1 MRTIQLSSSP
11 RSWQSAGLRLTSVG
25 PPELAASR
33 AAWRRE
39 EVKAPS
45 PGLAQGALGETIGV
59 DHLMR
64 QHLRRRQFASKEPR
78 FKPSWKALLR
88 SPNGSTCVHAHAKR
102 SVLPNRWDARE
113 CGGSGI
119 CYARRA
125 PDCFW
130 MASVWPTTV
139 VVFGWA
145 SKYNICI
152 SMGDPNTMGGKT
164 SMHTIR

>member
-1 MRTIQLSSSP
+1 LRTTQLSSSP
-11 RSWQSAGLRLTSVG
+11 RSWQSAGLRLTGVG

-39 EVKAPS
+39 EAKAPS
-45 PGLAQGALGETIGV
+45 PGLAQGALGENIGV
-59 DHLMR
+59 DRLMR
-64 QHLRRRQFASKEPR
+64 QRLRRRQFASNEPR
-78 FKPSWKALLR
+78 FKPDWQALLR
-88 SPNGSTCVHAHAKR
+88 SPNGSACVHAHTKR
-102 SVLPNRWDARE
+102 NDLPNRWDAWVG
-113 CGGSGI
+113 GGSGL

-145 SKYNICI
+145 SKYIIVFRWPSKYN
-152 SMGDPNTMGGKT
+152 GGG
-164 SMHTIR
+164 

>member
-1 MRTIQLSSSP
+1 MRTTQLSSST
-11 RSWQSAGLRLTSVG
+11 RSWQSAGLRLTGVG

-39 EVKAPS
+39 EAKAPS
-45 PGLAQGALGETIGV
+45 PGLAQGALGENIGV

-113 CGGSGI
+113 CGGSGL
-119 CYARRA
+119 CCARSRA
-125 PDCFW
+125 C
-130 MASVWPTTV
+130 S
-139 VVFGWA
+139 FGWQRVA
-145 SKYNICI
+145 NDRRCIWMGIEIQYCI